1 MGGGLYLL
9 ALLFVFATVGRQS
22 VPRRERTALRSW
34 TLRDVYYN
42 VRRGVT
48 VLGEHGPSYPALD
61 DAELAAAQ
69 RSR

>member
-1 MGGGLYLL
+1 MVGGLYLL

-42 VRRGVT
+42 VRRGVS
-48 VLGEHGPSYPALD
+48 VLGEHGTTLRFRA
-61 DAELAAAQ
+61 
-69 RSR
+69 

>member
-1 MGGGLYLL
+1 MVGGLYLL

-48 VLGEHGPSYPALD
+48 VLGEHGPPYLALD
-61 DAELAAAQ
+61 DAERPAAQ
-69 RSR
+69 RMR

>member
-1 MGGGLYLL
+1 MVGGLYLL
-9 ALLFVFATVGRQS
+9 ALLLVFATVGRQS
-22 VPRRERTALRSW
+22 VPRRERTDLRSW

-42 VRRGVT
+42 VRRGVI

-61 DAELAAAQ
+61 GAEPPAAQ

>member
-1 MGGGLYLL
+1 MVGGLYLL

-42 VRRGVT
+42 VRRGVS
-48 VLGEHGPSYPALD
+48 VLGEHGPWHPGLD
-61 DAELAAAQ
+61 DAEQSTAQ
-69 RSR
+69 RSH

>member
-1 MGGGLYLL
+1 MVGGLYLL

-22 VPRRERTALRSW
+22 VPKRERVALRSW

-42 VRRGVT
+42 VRRGLS

-61 DAELAAAQ
+61 SPERPTAQ

>member
-1 MGGGLYLL
+1 MVGGLYLL

-42 VRRGVT
+42 VRRGLM

-61 DAELAAAQ
+61 SAERPAAQ
-69 RSR
+69 RTR

>member
-1 MGGGLYLL
+1 MVGGLYLL

-22 VPRRERTALRSW
+22 VPERERVALRSW
-34 TLRDVYYN
+34 TLRDLYYN
-42 VRRGVT
+42 VRRGLS

-61 DAELAAAQ
+61 DAELSAAQ

>member
-1 MGGGLYLL
+1 MVGGLYLL

-42 VRRGVT
+42 VRRGVS

-61 DAELAAAQ
+61 ETELPLDRQA
-69 RSR
+69 R

>member
-1 MGGGLYLL
+1 MVGGLYLL

-42 VRRGVT
+42 VRRGVV
-48 VLGEHGPSYPALD
+48 VLGEHGPSYSAPDSTASPA
-61 DAELAAAQ
+61 EQ
-69 RSR
+69 RSH